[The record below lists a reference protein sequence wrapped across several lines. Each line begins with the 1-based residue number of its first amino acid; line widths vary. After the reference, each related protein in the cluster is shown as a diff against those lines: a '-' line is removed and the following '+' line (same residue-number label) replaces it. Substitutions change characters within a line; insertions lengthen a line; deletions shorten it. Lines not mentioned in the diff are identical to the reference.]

1 MKSKFRMVE
10 CLLIS
15 LGLLAGIYA
24 VSPQQLP
31 VVIYKLALLT
41 TAAWAGYWIDRT
53 LFPYARPDKCTYQT
67 VETTAMLRRAIIVGS
82 AMIAVSIG
90 L

>member
-1 MKSKFRMVE
+1 MKKSFRMIE
-10 CLLIS
+10 WLLIS
-15 LGLLAGIYA
+15 LALLALIYW

-41 TAAWAGYWIDRT
+41 TSAWVAYWIDRT
-53 LFPYARPDKCTYQT
+53 LFPYARPDASNMMWLQ
-67 VETTAMLRRAIIVGS
+67 VAGQIRRAIIVGA

>member
-1 MKSKFRMVE
+1 MKSKFRMIE
-10 CLLIS
+10 WLLIS
-15 LGLLAGIYA
+15 LALLAAIYF

-31 VVIYKLALLT
+31 VVIYKLSLLT
-41 TAAWAGYWIDRT
+41 TAAWVAYWIDRAM
-53 LFPYARPDKCTYQT
+53 FPYARPDKCVYQSI
-67 VETTAMLRRAIIVGS
+67 EIAAMHRRAIIVGA